1 MENSLFSLE
10 AYFKRIDYQGEAK
23 PNLATVTALM
33 RRQLLSV
40 PFENLDIQDG
50 KIISLN
56 PNDIVQKIL
65 HQQRGGY
72 CYEVNGL
79 FAMALAALSIPYFF
93 IAARP
98 ITHGA
103 RKPKTHMA
111 LVAKLQGEK
120 WLCDLGF
127 GGYGIRAPMR
137 LSALDLEVNQDGELF
152 MLSLDQENELILK
165 MHNKLAWEELYG
177 FDLTPQNWADFAPA
191 NYFNSTHP
199 DSIFTRKLLVAIC
212 TPTGRKIAFGNRF
225 KKIEN
230 GQESKQLLSAENRSQ
245 ILREEFGLNW

>member
-1 MENSLFSLE
+1 MQNSLFSLD
-10 AYFKRIDYQGEAK
+10 AYFNRIDFQGEAK
-23 PNLATVTALM
+23 PSLATVTELM
-33 RRQLLSV
+33 RRQLVTV
-40 PFENLDIQDG
+40 PFENIDIQAG
-50 KIISLN
+50 KIISLD
-56 PNDIVQKIL
+56 PNDIVEKII
-65 HQQRGGY
+65 HRQRGGY

-79 FAMALAALSIPYFF
+79 FAMALSALGIPYFF

-98 ITHGA
+98 ISHGG

-111 LVAKLQGEK
+111 LVLKLQGEK

-137 LSALDLEVNQDGELF
+137 INVLESAVNQDGELF
-152 MLSLDQENELILK
+152 MLSLQQENELVLK
-165 MHNKLAWEELYG
+165 MHNNNGWEDLYAFEL
-177 FDLTPQNWADFAPA
+177 TAQNWADFAPA

-212 TPTGRKIAFGNRF
+212 TATGRKIVFGHSF

-230 GQESKQLLSAENRSQ
+230 GQIEKQLLSAENRTQ
-245 ILREEFGLNW
+245 ILREEFGLVP